1 MADFQLNVVLN
12 GAQQTVSTIAEI
24 EAALR
29 QTKEELKN
37 VAVGSKAFEDLSAQA
52 QKLQFQFKE
61 NFKEATNFYQS
72 LGDLGESVG
81 RLGATITSGFTIAT
95 SAVALFGSE
104 NEEITKAAQKAQAG
118 LALAYSF
125 TTIATNAKRLS
136 EDLANVATSLGINL
150 TRTKTAV
157 NELDT
162 AATIGNT
169 VAEGA
174 NTTAT
179 VANTAA
185 TGAQA
190 VATKGATIAQQAMN
204 VAMKA
209 TPIGLLIAGLTALV
223 VYWDDIFESVS
234 NAEQAVLD
242 YNEAQKKV
250 NDDLEQKTF
259 KTIGDGVTK
268 YNELRN
274 AIEGASDVGSK
285 QTWIKEALKD
295 LPELSALTGEEADA
309 AEKVTS
315 ALQVRANLIGY
326 EAERA
331 EIIEKIANQEAKIV
345 EYNKNYGKGSKE
357 QQEILAAQ
365 SDEALRLV
373 NYYRT
378 LLPGI
383 EDSISAQKQFQEG
396 IIKANKEL
404 EKQRKAEEDAAAEA
418 KRKAEERKR
427 AFEKAYA
434 DIKKSVSDTLKE
446 LAKIEKDY
454 DLEVQK
460 AKFTTK
466 QEEVQFEIDQEKAKI
481 EEIKTTSLKEV
492 EDARKKGVLKKGEY
506 EKANADIIAAEK
518 KAQDEL
524 ILAGEARL
532 KVAIEEDNLVKEA
545 RLKNIEEIKLANK
558 VLEEE
563 TMFGDQNTADNK
575 IRFALNSAKLQVEQ
589 LNLLASLNQEDR
601 QEFIAGLK
609 EEEQA
614 QFSSFTTRI
623 FDYKEYLKKKEEL
636 IKAQF
641 DVEEKLAI
649 ADADAQGKR
658 IVEENKKNL
667 KERFAVEIEEV
678 KNGTKTEYKIKGNIT
693 KEEEAIIQENL
704 RKQQANATEQTE
716 KEKERIQGEY
726 RIKRKDNEKKTEDEI
741 LAYKLSQVQK
751 YTDLAAQIAN
761 AVLTTIS
768 AFNELAKVNSEN
780 FLREQRDLTA
790 QQTNDL
796 NVEYNN
802 QRALLDEKLA
812 AGVISQEQYNNTI
825 DELNKNLTNSTD
837 KLNKAFRD
845 KELAEKKKAFESDKK
860 LKTAQAIISGIQ
872 GAVSAFTG
880 AFQLGPIAGPIVGG
894 ILSALVLATTAAQVS
909 AIQKTKFD
917 SGAPEIT
924 APNTGG
930 GGGGGGGT
938 GGAALS
944 QAATGGFTGFSP
956 TLTGS
961 PTTGGGGTTEGGF
974 VGGSQRVYVLES
986 DITNSQRRVSTLE
999 SNATFG

>member
-29 QTKEELKN
+29 QTRAELKN
-37 VAVGSKAFEDLSAQA
+37 VEVGSEAFDTLSAQA

-95 SAVALFGSE
+95 SAVALFGGESE
-104 NEEITKAAQKAQAG
+104 AVTKAAEKAQAG

-179 VANTAA
+179 IANTAA
-185 TGAQA
+185 TGAQT

-242 YNEAQKKV
+242 YSEAQRKV

-259 KTIGDGVTK
+259 KTIGEGVTK
-268 YNELRN
+268 YNELQN
-274 AIEGASDVGSK
+274 AIEGASDAGSK

-309 AEKVTS
+309 AKKVTD
-315 ALQVRANLIGY
+315 ALQVRANLVEY
-326 EAERA
+326 EARRA

-345 EYNKNYGKGSKE
+345 EYNRNYAKGSKE
-357 QQEILAAQ
+357 QQETLAAQ

-373 NYYRT
+373 QYYRT
-378 LLPGI
+378 LLPDI
-383 EDSISAQKQFQEG
+383 ESSISSQKQFQNE

-404 EKQRKAEEDAAAEA
+404 EAQKKAEEDAAAEA

-434 DIKKSVSDTLKE
+434 DIKKQVQDTLKE

-466 QEEVQFEIDQEKAKI
+466 EEEVQFELDQEKAKI

-492 EDARKKGVLKKGEY
+492 EDARKKGILKKGEF

-524 ILAGEARL
+524 VLVGQERL
-532 KVAIEEDNLVKEA
+532 KVAIEEDNKVKQE
-545 RLKNIEEIKLANK
+545 RLRNIEEIKLANQ
-558 VLEEE
+558 VLNEEIS
-563 TMFGDQNTADNK
+563 FGDQNTADNK
-575 IRFALNSAKLQVEQ
+575 IVYALNSAKLQIEQ
-589 LNLLASLNQEDR
+589 LELLASLNQEDR
-601 QEFIAGLK
+601 KQFIAGLT

-614 QFSSFTTRI
+614 QFSSFTTRL

-636 IKAQF
+636 IKQQF

-649 ADADAQGKR
+649 ADAEAQGRR

-678 KNGTKTEYKIKGNIT
+678 KNGTKTEYKIKGNVT

-741 LAYKLSQVQK
+741 LAYKISQVQK

-761 AVLTTIS
+761 AVLSTIS
-768 AFNELAKVNSEN
+768 AFNEVAKVNSEN
-780 FLREQRDLTA
+780 FLREQRDATA

-796 NVEYNN
+796 NIEYNN

-812 AGVISQEQYNNTI
+812 AGIISQQEYNNTI
-825 DELNKNLTNSTD
+825 TDLDKALVNSTD
-837 KLNKAFRD
+837 ALNQAYRD

-894 ILSALVLATTAAQVS
+894 VLAALVAATTAAQVA

-924 APNTGG
+924 PPNTGG
-930 GGGGGGGT
+930 GAAST
-938 GGAALS
+938 GGAALN
-944 QAATGGFTGFSP
+944 QVATGGFTGFSP
-956 TLTGS
+956 TLTG
-961 PTTGGGGTTEGGF
+961 TTGGGGGTTTEGGF
-974 VGGSQRVYVLES
+974 VAGAQRVYVLES